1 MSEFFAMGGYG
12 TFVWPAYIL
21 FAGVQ
26 LVLAIRSWRWQRQV
40 ERDVIK
46 IKAERDVSGQ
56 SDTVEK
62 SQDEAE

>member
-21 FAGVQ
+21 FAAVQ

-40 ERDVIK
+40 ERDVIE
-46 IKAERDVSGQ
+46 IKAERDISGQ
-56 SDTVEK
+56 SAPIEQ